1 MPELLI
7 FINKDRRHKK
17 PSYVKNVFS
26 IKVGISPSI
35 GFSQLYKDFVQLEKE
50 LSAVLGERL
59 GELARIVEAEL
70 VVQQNI
76 SWKDVFMVESIPLDD
91 SQSHLLEFLGTFGVL
106 LHQEAG
112 EVVVS
117 QVRAGDEGFG

>member
-1 MPELLI
+1 M
-7 FINKDRRHKK
+7 
-17 PSYVKNVFS
+17 
-26 IKVGISPSI
+26 
-35 GFSQLYKDFVQLEKE
+35 YKDFVQLEKE

-76 SWKDVFMVESIPLDD
+76 CWEDVFMVESIPLDD

-112 EVVVS
+112 KVVVS

>member
-1 MPELLI
+1 M
-7 FINKDRRHKK
+7 
-17 PSYVKNVFS
+17 YKN
-26 IKVGISPSI
+26 
-35 GFSQLYKDFVQLEKE
+35 FVQLEKE

-91 SQSHLLEFLGTFGVL
+91 SQSNLLEFLGTFGVL

>member
-1 MPELLI
+1 M
-7 FINKDRRHKK
+7 
-17 PSYVKNVFS
+17 
-26 IKVGISPSI
+26 
-35 GFSQLYKDFVQLEKE
+35 YKDFVQLEKE

-76 SWKDVFMVESIPLDD
+76 CWEDVFMVESIPLDD
-91 SQSHLLEFLGTFGVL
+91 SQSHLLEFLRTFGVL